1 MKAGAPSGNRWV
13 SPLGHIVVTRLG
25 SIPSSQKCL
34 FFVAKLNREDLGVLR
49 ELIEAGKVTP
59 VVERRYE
66 LGEVADAIAY
76 MGEGHARGKIV
87 IAVAG
92 V

>member
-1 MKAGAPSGNRWV
+1 M
-13 SPLGHIVVTRLG
+13 RLA
-25 SIPSSQKCL
+25 SIPSSQKYA
-34 FFVAKLNREDLGVLR
+34 FFVANLNREDLGVLR

-87 IAVAG
+87 ITVGG
-92 V
+92 VPA